1 MKYKSLPL
9 FSEVLQPQV
18 IEEGSK
24 RVKLHPRTI
33 SDLQYVTTKVW
44 DAYKEKD
51 DENPLKGTITVV
63 DPTGAFVNV
72 PVYYLSDAEMQG
84 GVFQLDASKPRTL
97 YNVLIVVNPDGALIP
112 TKNSTYQTLYHEVQH
127 LMDLNTTSYL
137 DQKQMDKYSKAGE
150 EDDNS
155 TYWGHDFEFRAFT
168 NEFLE
173 GMVNGY
179 KDLKDNY
186 SKKELSDSLDSI
198 LNYFGKNGPAD
209 EIFQKVLFDITS
221 ESEESG
227 NYPFS
232 LKVLSLVR
240 KHNSGKWNVFLKMLY
255 STVQELKKEFDK
267 EEELVE
273 TNYKKPRKYNQTYCE
288 KTPCHKMGFSQKASC
303 RPYKNCYR

>member
-1 MKYKSLPL
+1 M
-9 FSEVLQPQV
+9 
-18 IEEGSK
+18 
-24 RVKLHPRTI
+24 
-33 SDLQYVTTKVW
+33 
-44 DAYKEKD
+44 
-51 DENPLKGTITVV
+51 KGTINVV

-186 SKKELSDSLDSI
+186 SKEELSDSLDSI

-221 ESEESG
+221 ESEDSG

-240 KHNSGKWNVFLKMLY
+240 KHNPGKWNVFLKMLY